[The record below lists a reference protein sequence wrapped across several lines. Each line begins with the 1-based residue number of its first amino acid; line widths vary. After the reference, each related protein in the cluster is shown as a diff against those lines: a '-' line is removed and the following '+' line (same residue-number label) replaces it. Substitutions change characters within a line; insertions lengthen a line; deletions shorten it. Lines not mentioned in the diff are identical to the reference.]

1 MKKREF
7 YYPSADGR
15 TQIHAVE
22 WRPDGDPVCVLQLI
36 HGMAEYADRYD
47 PFARYLADRG
57 ILVTGNDHLGHGKSV
72 GENHPYG
79 YFCHEN
85 APDVLIEDVH
95 ALRVRQQT
103 GTGCGEQTA
112 GEGQRAES
120 RQTAS
125 AEWTEESRQTA
136 NAGQPEQDRPQLPYL
151 MLGHSMGSFILR
163 NYLCRYGEGLAG
175 AVIMGTGMQ
184 PEKLLKISLRLVRI
198 LTALQGEKHKSGLVN
213 ALAFGA
219 YNRRI
224 FHPASTMDWLSRD
237 SEEVAKY
244 NADPLC
250 GFTFTL
256 NGFQTLFTLIDR
268 LHDKRRLEEMPKQLP
283 VRFIAGEMDPV
294 GDYGRAVRQVY
305 DSFLYVGMR
314 DVSMKLYEDDRHEL
328 VNEADRETVWKELYE
343 WIMKTVQAGGASER
357 SESPERSGSGIEKEP
372 DHQ

>member
-1 MKKREF
+1 
-7 YYPSADGR
+7 
-15 TQIHAVE
+15 
-22 WRPDGDPVCVLQLI
+22 
-36 HGMAEYADRYD
+36 
-47 PFARYLADRG
+47 
-57 ILVTGNDHLGHGKSV
+57 
-72 GENHPYG
+72 
-79 YFCHEN
+79 
-85 APDVLIEDVH
+85 
-95 ALRVRQQT
+95 
-103 GTGCGEQTA
+103 
-112 GEGQRAES
+112 
-120 RQTAS
+120 
-125 AEWTEESRQTA
+125 
-136 NAGQPEQDRPQLPYL
+136 

-224 FHPASTMDWLSRD
+224 SHPASTMDWLSRD
-237 SEEVAKY
+237 PEEVAKY

-328 VNEADRETVWKELYE
+328 VNEADRETAWKELYE